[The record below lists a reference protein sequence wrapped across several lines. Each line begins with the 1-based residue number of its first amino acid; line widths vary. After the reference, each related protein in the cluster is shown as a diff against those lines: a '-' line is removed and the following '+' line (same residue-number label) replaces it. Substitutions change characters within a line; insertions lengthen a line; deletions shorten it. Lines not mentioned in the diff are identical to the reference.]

1 MTALAVPAAGV
12 AAIVLL
18 LACSAFFSSSEIA
31 VFSVERHRVSAL
43 VEGGSRD
50 AALLETLRSDP
61 HRLLVTILVGNNVV
75 NIAMSAITTALLV
88 EALPAGVAVTAATV
102 LLTVVVLVFGEIVPK
117 SYGVG
122 HAESW
127 ALRTAPALRAFER
140 AVGPVVTLF
149 DVVTRRLS
157 AAVGGEAAIEAPYV
171 SRDELAALA
180 RSAERFGTIDT
191 DEREMLEAVLALREI
206 TAGDVM
212 VPRENVVAVAESEGL
227 RETTG
232 LAAAERVTRLP
243 VYRDMLDDVQG
254 VVDLRDVER
263 SLALGEA
270 IGVGE
275 LATRTVTAAPE
286 EPIDALLARMQDS
299 RVQMAMIVEDGSL
312 VGLVTVQDILEE
324 IVGDLLE
331 AGAGPSAR
339 PVEGGVIVRGDAFL
353 NRIDGMLGTSLGA
366 DAPPEVETL
375 SGYVYAR
382 LGRVPRRGERISAD
396 GATITV
402 EQVDG
407 RRIRRVFV
415 ELTPRV
421 ESPTTRTAPAAGT
434 PRRRSRRSPGRSR
447 RPCR

>member
-1 MTALAVPAAGV
+1 MVALVAGTAAGV
-12 AAIVLL
+12 TVIVLL

-31 VFSVERHRVSAL
+31 IFSVERHRVSAL
-43 VEGGSRD
+43 VESGSRD

-88 EALPAGVAVTAATV
+88 GAFPAGVAVTAATV

-157 AAVGGEAAIEAPYV
+157 AAVGGEAAIEAPYI
-171 SRDELAALA
+171 SRGELTALV
-180 RSAERFGTIDT
+180 RSAERFGSIDT
-191 DEREMLEAVLALREI
+191 DEREMVEAVLALRGI

-212 VPRENVVAVAESEGL
+212 VPRENVVAVADSEGL
-227 RETTG
+227 RETAAR
-232 LAAAERVTRLP
+232 AAAERVTRLP
-243 VYRDMLDDVQG
+243 VYHENLDEVAG
-254 VVDLRDVER
+254 IVDLRDIER
-263 SLALGEA
+263 SLALGEQ

-275 LATRTVTAAPE
+275 LATRTVVAAPD

-299 RVQMAMIVEDGSL
+299 RVQMAMVVEDAAV
-312 VGLVTVQDILEE
+312 VGLVTVQDVLEE

-331 AGAGPSAR
+331 AGAGPTVR
-339 PVEGGVIVRGDAFL
+339 PVEGGLIVRGDAFL
-353 NRIDGMLGTSLGA
+353 DRIDGMLGTGLRA

-375 SGYVYAR
+375 SGFIYAR
-382 LGRVPRRGERISAD
+382 LGRVPRRGERIAAD
-396 GATITV
+396 GATVTV

-415 ELTPRV
+415 ELTPG
-421 ESPTTRTAPAAGT
+421 SAK
-434 PRRRSRRSPGRSR
+434 PGG
-447 RPCR
+447 